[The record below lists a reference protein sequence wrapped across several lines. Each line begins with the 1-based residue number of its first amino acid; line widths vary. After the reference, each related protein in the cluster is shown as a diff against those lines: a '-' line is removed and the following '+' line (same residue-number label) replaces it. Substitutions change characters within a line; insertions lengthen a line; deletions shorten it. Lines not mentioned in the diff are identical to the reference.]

1 MKDNETDE
9 HHTNNIYN
17 TSHHIGINN
26 NTILDDNT
34 CKKMLFIYNSLQ
46 NGWSVKKVSDKYIFR
61 KKHKGKREIYQENYL
76 STFIKENCSFKQ

>member
-1 MKDNETDE
+1 MKEKKEKDANHINDTHEHIGVNNETV
-9 HHTNNIYN
+9 
-17 TSHHIGINN
+17 
-26 NTILDDNT
+26 LDDNT

>member
-1 MKDNETDE
+1 MKDKKEKDANHINDTYE
-9 HHTNNIYN
+9 
-17 TSHHIGINN
+17 HIGVNN
-26 NTILDDNT
+26 ETILDDNT

-76 STFIKENCSFKQ
+76 SIFIKENCSFKQ